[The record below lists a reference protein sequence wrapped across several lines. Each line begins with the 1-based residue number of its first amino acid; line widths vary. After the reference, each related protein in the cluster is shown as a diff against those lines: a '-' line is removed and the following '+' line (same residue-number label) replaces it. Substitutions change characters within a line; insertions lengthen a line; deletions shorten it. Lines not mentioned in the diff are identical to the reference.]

1 VPAPDFRF
9 SMTLAGGSA
18 DGPVRQ
24 IVVDVVRGVLAHAGL
39 TGEAGE
45 RLLDQV
51 MQERRASKSADC
63 ILRFAAH
70 AGELEIT
77 LSQSG
82 RDWHTTCPVAVR

>member
-1 VPAPDFRF
+1 
-9 SMTLAGGSA
+9 MTVAGGSA

-24 IVVDVVRGVLAHAGL
+24 IIVDVVRGVLAHAGL
-39 TGEAGE
+39 TGEACE

-51 MQERRASKSADC
+51 MKERRAARSADC
-63 ILRFAAH
+63 VLRFEAQ

-82 RDWHTTCPVAVR
+82 RDWHATCPVPVR